1 MLWNT
6 GLAQGNTETNEL
18 GYTSGLKRM
27 FLFSECKTLPDFAS
41 ITIAAYGAANP
52 QKGNDT
58 NRNIAISFLMP
69 VINSLGIVFLKH
81 ISFAGGLFSAFYPSV
96 ATELQNLNV
105 DHIKAACM
113 PSF

>member
-1 MLWNT
+1 MMVWNT

-18 GYTSGLKRM
+18 GFNFRLKRV
-27 FLFSECKTLPDFAS
+27 FSFSECKTLPDFAS

-69 VINSLGIVFLKH
+69 VILS
-81 ISFAGGLFSAFYPSV
+81 ALFDTTV
-96 ATELQNLNV
+96 A
-105 DHIKAACM
+105 IKAIQINH
-113 PSF
+113 

>member
-1 MLWNT
+1 MGKTGRLNWLEYKMMLWNT

-27 FLFSECKTLPDFAS
+27 FLFSECKTLPDFES

-69 VINSLGIVFLKH
+69 DILS
-81 ISFAGGLFSAFYPSV
+81 ALFDPTV
-96 ATELQNLNV
+96 A
-105 DHIKAACM
+105 IKAIQINY
-113 PSF
+113 

>member
-1 MLWNT
+1 MMLWNT

-27 FLFSECKTLPDFAS
+27 FLFSECKTLPDFES

-58 NRNIAISFLMP
+58 NRNITISFLMP
-69 VINSLGIVFLKH
+69 DILS
-81 ISFAGGLFSAFYPSV
+81 ALFDTTV
-96 ATELQNLNV
+96 A
-105 DHIKAACM
+105 IKAIQINY
-113 PSF
+113 

>member
-1 MLWNT
+1 MGKTGRLSWLEYKIMLWNT

-41 ITIAAYGAANP
+41 ITSAAYGAANP
-52 QKGNDT
+52 QKGNHT

-69 VINSLGIVFLKH
+69 DILS
-81 ISFAGGLFSAFYPSV
+81 ALFDPTV
-96 ATELQNLNV
+96 A
-105 DHIKAACM
+105 IKAIQINY
-113 PSF
+113 

>member
-1 MLWNT
+1 MGKTGRLNWLEYKMMLWNT

-27 FLFSECKTLPDFAS
+27 FLFSECKTLPDFES

-69 VINSLGIVFLKH
+69 DILS
-81 ISFAGGLFSAFYPSV
+81 ALFDTTV
-96 ATELQNLNV
+96 A
-105 DHIKAACM
+105 IKAIQINY
-113 PSF
+113 

>member
-1 MLWNT
+1 MGKTGRLNWLEYKMMLWNT

-18 GYTSGLKRM
+18 GYTSGLKRI

-69 VINSLGIVFLKH
+69 DILS
-81 ISFAGGLFSAFYPSV
+81 ALFDPTV
-96 ATELQNLNV
+96 A
-105 DHIKAACM
+105 IKAIQINY
-113 PSF
+113 

>member
-1 MLWNT
+1 MMLWNT

-69 VINSLGIVFLKH
+69 VILS
-81 ISFAGGLFSAFYPSV
+81 ALFDTTGA
-96 ATELQNLNV
+96 
-105 DHIKAACM
+105 IKTIQINH
-113 PSF
+113 

>member
-18 GYTSGLKRM
+18 GFNFRLKRV
-27 FLFSECKTLPDFAS
+27 FAFSECKTLPDFAS

-69 VINSLGIVFLKH
+69 VILS
-81 ISFAGGLFSAFYPSV
+81 ALFDTTV
-96 ATELQNLNV
+96 A
-105 DHIKAACM
+105 IKAIQINH
-113 PSF
+113 

>member
-27 FLFSECKTLPDFAS
+27 FLFSECKTLPGFES

-52 QKGNDT
+52 QKGNDI

-69 VINSLGIVFLKH
+69 DILS
-81 ISFAGGLFSAFYPSV
+81 ALFDTTV
-96 ATELQNLNV
+96 A
-105 DHIKAACM
+105 IKAIQINY
-113 PSF
+113 

>member
-1 MLWNT
+1 MGKTGRLSWLEYKMMLWNT

-69 VINSLGIVFLKH
+69 VILSALFDTTVAIKTIQIKH
-81 ISFAGGLFSAFYPSV
+81 
-96 ATELQNLNV
+96 
-105 DHIKAACM
+105 
-113 PSF
+113 

>member
-41 ITIAAYGAANP
+41 ITIATYGAANP

-69 VINSLGIVFLKH
+69 VILS
-81 ISFAGGLFSAFYPSV
+81 ALFDTTGA
-96 ATELQNLNV
+96 
-105 DHIKAACM
+105 IKTIQINH
-113 PSF
+113 

>member
-1 MLWNT
+1 MGKTGRLNWLEYKMMLWNT

-69 VINSLGIVFLKH
+69 DILS
-81 ISFAGGLFSAFYPSV
+81 ALFDPTV
-96 ATELQNLNV
+96 A
-105 DHIKAACM
+105 IKAIQINY
-113 PSF
+113 